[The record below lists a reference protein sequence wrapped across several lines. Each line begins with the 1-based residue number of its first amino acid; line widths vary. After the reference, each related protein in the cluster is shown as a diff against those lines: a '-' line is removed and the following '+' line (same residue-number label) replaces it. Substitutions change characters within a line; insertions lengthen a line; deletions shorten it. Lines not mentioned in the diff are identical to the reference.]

1 MISLIKLSLDIIG
14 RLLGRT
20 PLLLLPN
27 GAFIILL
34 EIQTTTDS
42 TLGSTIYIT
51 IFTSNN
57 IKLNIGGVYEFK
69 ELNISNRKNCNQTI
83 QWYHTKYNKSTCN
96 ILHIKSHTLLIHNGN
111 NISDTTF
118 TVIKIKQFIEPE
130 NDIHQSYYEHK
141 LYYIK
146 GRIKHYNY
154 KQGWIEVEVLRENN
168 THKSDLSYDHENET
182 IPYTVC
188 IILSNYQKYDLCVP
202 LLPGNYIRISNVFPL
217 YIWSKLR
224 GFCTTIRSLIITETA
239 TSSSSTLQHTVLS
252 IPNDMINCCRLYCL
266 WRYMMYTFIHTQL
279 SSTSILQSQI
289 PLESYDTLIDT
300 FAHII
305 EQFYELYYSNICISY
320 CKNHNINVQH
330 LHTTNANNN
339 YNNYMLHILKTHRI
353 LYTKGQAG
361 TKGLSGTYDVSIQ
374 DEFSDLLSYQSI
386 IVSAGLPSTL
396 VSLLLPKV
404 CILCTMFTINDVHSC
419 IFK

>member
-202 LLPGNYIRISNVFPL
+202 LLPGSFIHISYVFPL
-217 YIWSKLR
+217 YISSKLR
-224 GFCTTIRSLIITETA
+224 GFCTTIRSLITTDA
-239 TSSSSTLQHTVLS
+239 TSASSTLQHTVLS
-252 IPNDMINCCRLYCL
+252 IPNEMINCCRLYCL
-266 WRYMMYTFIHTQL
+266 WRYMINTFIYTQL

-289 PLESYDTLIDT
+289 PLETYDTLIDT
-300 FAHII
+300 FIQTI
-305 EQFYELYYSNICISY
+305 EQFYVLYYNNICISY
-320 CKNHNINVQH
+320 CKNHNINIQYSPTTTT
-330 LHTTNANNN
+330 TTNNNN
-339 YNNYMLHILKTHRI
+339 NNILQMLKTHRI
-353 LYTKGQAG
+353 IFTKEQTGTKGQ
-361 TKGLSGTYDVSIQ
+361 SGTSDVSIQ

-386 IVSAGLPSTL
+386 IVSAGLPATFI
-396 VSLLLPKV
+396 SLLLPKV
-404 CILCTMFTINDVHSC
+404 CILCVC
-419 IFK
+419 VYYVYCVLWV